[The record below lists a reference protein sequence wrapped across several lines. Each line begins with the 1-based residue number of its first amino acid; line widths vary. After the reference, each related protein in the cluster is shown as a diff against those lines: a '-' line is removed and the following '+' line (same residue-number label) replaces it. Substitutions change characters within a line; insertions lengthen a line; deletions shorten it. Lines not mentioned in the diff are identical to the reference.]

1 VLVGAVLRFAT
12 LDDQSFW
19 LDEAYTVRLLDQPLG
34 DMLRDLPDQESAP
47 PLYYLLAWGWGH
59 VFGFGEVGLRSL
71 SALVGTL
78 LIPVAYAAGT
88 RLAGRRAG
96 VVAAGL
102 VAVHPLLV
110 WFSQEARAYALVAL
124 LAALSLVGFLA
135 VLERPDGRAWAAWA
149 VPAALALATHYYA
162 GFLVL
167 AEAAWLIWRCPRDRR
182 MALAAGGVALTA
194 LALLPLALAQRS
206 TGNTAYIGE
215 GSVSTRLV
223 QVPKQLLTG
232 YASPGQALTTALVAV
247 LVAVAAAR
255 LATVRDRAGRGR
267 VLVVAGLGLAAVLI
281 PVVLVVPGLDYLN
294 TRNVLSALPVLLVA
308 LAGGLALPGA
318 RLAGWPLAATACGLL
333 LAVTL
338 LVTGRDEYGRDDW
351 RGVDAALGSGP
362 ATRALVVSP
371 GSGWI
376 PLGLYDA
383 GLKPMPAQG
392 APVSEVAVVGVARR
406 RSGGRRDPA
415 PVPATPPGLPPG
427 FRAAGVRRSDTY
439 TVARYAAARP
449 EVVRPADLAAGA
461 LWPGDAA
468 VLVDTR

>member
-1 VLVGAVLRFAT
+1 MLAGALLRFVT
-12 LDDQSFW
+12 LDGQSFW

-34 DMLRDLPDQESAP
+34 DMLGDLPDQESAP
-47 PLYYLLAWGWGH
+47 PLYYLLAWVWGH

-71 SALVGTL
+71 SALLGTL
-78 LIPVAYAAGT
+78 TIPVAYAAAT

-96 VVAAGL
+96 VAAAAL

-124 LAALSLVGFLA
+124 LGALSLVGFLR
-135 VLERPDGRAWAAWA
+135 VLERPDARAWAYWA

-167 AEAAWLIWRCPRDRR
+167 AEAAWLVWRCPRGRR
-182 MALAAGGVALTA
+182 MALAAGGVAATA
-194 LALLPLALAQRS
+194 VALLPLALAQRS

-223 QVPKQLLTG
+223 QVPKQLLIG
-232 YASPGQALTTALVAV
+232 YASPGQALTTSLLAV
-247 LVAVAAAR
+247 LVVVAAAR
-255 LATVRDRAGRGR
+255 LATVPDRAGRGR
-267 VLVVAGLGLAAVLI
+267 VLLVAGLGLAAILV

-294 TRNVLSALPVLLVA
+294 TRNVLAALPVLLVA
-308 LAGGLALPGA
+308 LAGGLGLPGA
-318 RLAGWPLAATACGLL
+318 RLPGWPVAAAACGVL
-333 LAVTL
+333 LAVT
-338 LVTGRDEYGRDDW
+338 VAVAGSDEYGRDDW
-351 RGVDAALGSGP
+351 RGVDAALGPEPSI
-362 ATRALVVSP
+362 RALVISP

-376 PLGLYDA
+376 PLGLYDD
-383 GLKPMPAQG
+383 GMQPMPAGG

-406 RSGGRRDPA
+406 RSGGGRDPA
-415 PVPATPPGLPPG
+415 PVPAASPGLPPG
-427 FRAAGVRRSDTY
+427 FRAAGVRRDDTY
-439 TVARYAAARP
+439 TVARYTAPRP

-468 VLVDTR
+468 VMLDRP

>member
-1 VLVGAVLRFAT
+1 MLRFAT
-12 LDDQSFW
+12 LDGQSFW

-47 PLYYLLAWGWGH
+47 PLYYLLAWVWGH
-59 VFGFGEVGLRSL
+59 LLGFGEVGLRSL
-71 SALVGTL
+71 SALLGTL
-78 LIPVAYAAGT
+78 LIPVAYAAAT

-96 VVAAGL
+96 VVAAAL

-110 WFSQEARAYALVAL
+110 WYSQEARAYALVAL
-124 LAALSLVGFLA
+124 LAALSLVGFLR

-182 MALAAGGVALTA
+182 MAFATGGVALTA
-194 LALLPLALAQRS
+194 VALLPLALAQRS

-232 YASPGQALTTALVAV
+232 YASPGQALTTALLAG
-247 LVAVAAAR
+247 LVVVAAVR
-255 LATVRDRAGRGR
+255 LATVGDRAGRAR
-267 VLVVAGLGLAAVLI
+267 VLVVAGLGVAAILL
-281 PVVLVVPGLDYLN
+281 PVV
-294 TRNVLSALPVLLVA
+294 LVA
-308 LAGGLALPGA
+308 LAGGVALPGA
-318 RLAGWPLAATACGLL
+318 RLAGWPLAAAACGVL

-338 LVTGRDEYGRDDW
+338 LVAGRDEYGRDDW
-351 RGVDAALGSGP
+351 RGVDAALGPGP
-362 ATRALVVSP
+362 TSRALVVSP

-376 PLGLYDA
+376 PLGLYDD
-383 GLKPMPAQG
+383 GLAPMPPQG

-406 RSGGRRDPA
+406 RNGGGRDPA
-415 PVPATPPGLPPG
+415 PVPAAPPGLPPG
-427 FRAAGVRRSDTY
+427 FHQAGVRRGDTY
-439 TVARYAAARP
+439 TVARYRASRP

-468 VLVDTR
+468 VMVDGG